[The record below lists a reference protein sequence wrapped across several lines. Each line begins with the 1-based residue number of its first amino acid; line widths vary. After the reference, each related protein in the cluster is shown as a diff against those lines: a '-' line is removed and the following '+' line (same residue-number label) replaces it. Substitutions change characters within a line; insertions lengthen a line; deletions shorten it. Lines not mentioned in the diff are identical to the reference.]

1 MKYFIAIRA
10 KMMTLNK
17 GDKFMNIQDKMKQ
30 LRRDAKLS
38 QAEFAEKIGVAQS
51 TIAGWENGRRLPN
64 PSTLKKIA
72 DFYNVT
78 LDYLFE
84 DSENEETID
93 IEQDEERLNEN
104 KEARLK
110 AQEELTA
117 GKYMI
122 DYFISRIID
131 YQGFTINVKRLFP
144 SYKAYI
150 DAVHKAINEGT
161 PEPIYS
167 YSILHDNR
175 TEKNYRI
182 SNNDLD
188 DIKNKASIYIRYLIS
203 ELEKK
208 SEIIEESNENEYE

>member
-1 MKYFIAIRA
+1 
-10 KMMTLNK
+10 
-17 GDKFMNIQDKMKQ
+17 MNVQDKMKQ
-30 LRRDAKLS
+30 LRHDAKLS

-78 LDYLFE
+78 LDYLLE
-84 DSENEETID
+84 DSE
-93 IEQDEERLNEN
+93 DEERLNEN

-110 AQEELTA
+110 AQEELEKITR
-117 GKYMI
+117 KHMT

-131 YQGFTINVKRLFP
+131 LQGFTINVKPLFP

-150 DAVHKAINEGT
+150 DAVHKAINDGT

-167 YSILHDNR
+167 YSILHDEQ

-182 SNNDLD
+182 YNNDLD
-188 DIKNKASIYIRYLIS
+188 NIKNKVSTYIRYLIS

-208 SEIIEESNENEYE
+208 SEIIEESNEIEDE